1 MYQTGVASAD
11 MKAWM
16 SLTRWM
22 DDNLLTQGYRMTAW
36 ERHRLAAAARF
47 PTALC
52 LALVVVALALESV
65 PMLLA
70 LACIG
75 AVAGFSERHP
85 FDRLWNRAV
94 RHLVGGPALPPNPAR
109 RRHAFKIATGWLLT
123 VAAMLAAGAPTAAL
137 VLGSLLVAACAAVT
151 AFNLCLPSVA
161 FEAVDR
167 FRRRG
172 EPMPT

>member
-1 MYQTGVASAD
+1 
-11 MKAWM
+11 M

-22 DDNLLTQGYRMTAW
+22 DDNLLTQGYRLPAE
-36 ERHRLAAAARF
+36 ERRRLAIAARF

-65 PMLLA
+65 AMLLV

-85 FDRLWNRAV
+85 FDRLWNGAV
-94 RHLVGGPALPPNPAR
+94 RRIVGGPALPPNPTR
-109 RRHAFKIATGWLLT
+109 RRHAFKIATAWLLT
-123 VAAMLAAGAPTAAL
+123 VAGVLAAGAATAAL
-137 VLGSLLVAACAAVT
+137 VLGTLLVAACAVVT

-161 FEAVDR
+161 FAALDR
-167 FRRRG
+167 WRRRG
-172 EPMPT
+172 APVTT